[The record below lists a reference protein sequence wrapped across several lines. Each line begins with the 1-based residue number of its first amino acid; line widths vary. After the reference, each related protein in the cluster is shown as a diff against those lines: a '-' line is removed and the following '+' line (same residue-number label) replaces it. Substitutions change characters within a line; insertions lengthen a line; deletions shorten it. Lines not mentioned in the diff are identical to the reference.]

1 MNKYGWL
8 LLSLCISIIT
18 TFIAGELEGIA
29 ISEAI
34 SNSTPETFN
43 ISLDSIQGFF
53 NTYWRLLTF
62 QVTGIPAMLQMVF
75 MVLNIIIGFIIVE
88 GIVIPAA
95 QAIIP

>member
-8 LLSLCISIIT
+8 MLSLCISIIT
-18 TFIAGELEGIA
+18 TFIAGELEGIV

-34 SNSTPETFN
+34 SNSTPEIFN
-43 ISLDSIQGFF
+43 VSLDSIQGFF